1 MSVVNYAANQLS
13 ALGNSVVA
21 RGLLRHLNDKTV
33 SNLMECKARGAKVIV
48 VATEGDEE
56 INKIADCV
64 IRVPSVRDVFSPITA
79 SVPLQLLAREV
90 AILRGCDVDQ
100 PRNLAKSVT
109 VE

>member
-1 MSVVNYAANQLS
+1 MVQGVIIKALSGFYYVAAGDQI
-13 ALGNSVVA
+13 V
-21 RGLLRHLNDKTV
+21 
-33 SNLMECKARGAKVIV
+33 ECKARGAKVIV

-56 INKIADCV
+56 INKIADCI
-64 IRVPSVRDVFSPITA
+64 IRVPAVRDVFSPITA